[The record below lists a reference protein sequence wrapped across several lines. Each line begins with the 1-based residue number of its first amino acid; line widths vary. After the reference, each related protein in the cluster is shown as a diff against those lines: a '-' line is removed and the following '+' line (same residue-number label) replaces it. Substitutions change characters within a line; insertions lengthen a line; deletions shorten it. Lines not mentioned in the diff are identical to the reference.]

1 VKPPGMFSNLRGDG
15 AAALNIAIVSVPSAI
30 GVGLV
35 ATLSLGAGYS
45 ALGAL
50 AGLLGLIAATLFAPF
65 SGASRFQ
72 FNAPGPAAAGILSG
86 LGGTVMVMPE
96 IVAQVGGDV
105 DQLAAIALNAIFLCT
120 LLVGVLHI
128 LIGQLR
134 LGNLIKLV
142 PQTVIT
148 GIMNG
153 IIILVAFYQ
162 LPWLLGL
169 AAGVSITDVGR
180 LPTAINYLDLAIGM
194 SAVAGIYAG
203 KRWFKRMPALL
214 AGMLTGTVVYWS
226 VYQLGDVKLG
236 ATVGMLPSGLP
247 TPARALELVSLTFS
261 ENLLL
266 LGPQILVAAIAI
278 SLVTAIGGL
287 VTAAA
292 ADALTNN
299 RHNPVGELTG
309 LGVGNIVAAVFSG
322 IPSGGSPTNVMLNY
336 QSGGRTRMSHVLTSV
351 ILLACVLG
359 LGPVIA
365 IIPLSVI
372 AGALIVMAIQT
383 FDQWPLQ
390 LAKKVLVVESGDLR
404 RNVCFNLALIVVVMV
419 LIIVTDL
426 TTAMLAGL
434 VLELLHFLLK
444 SGKALVRQA
453 IKGSLLHS
461 NVVRDQRAS
470 SLLSERGDAIQVVTL
485 QGSLFFGNTDY
496 LASYL
501 EDIPTTVVVVLLDF
515 KRISDIDSSGVLVL
529 ARIDRRL
536 SQQNKYLLFTS
547 LAADSDMRGLLEEYG
562 LAAPGLEG
570 RVFGDFNAGL
580 AEAENI
586 MLKQWGYDPDPAVE
600 MPLADTVL
608 FKAFSADEL
617 ARLALTRVEYD
628 AGAVIIEEGD
638 EADGL
643 YVLVQG
649 RVNIS
654 KKELLNDH
662 LVALVEFGPGV
673 NLGEMAILGG
683 GRRSAYV
690 VAKTPSVLYFMSRQ
704 IFAAICRDQPVIA
717 VKVLTNISGSL
728 SRRLAE
734 TSRSLAELQSY

>member
-1 VKPPGMFSNLRGDG
+1 
-15 AAALNIAIVSVPSAI
+15 
-30 GVGLV
+30 
-35 ATLSLGAGYS
+35 
-45 ALGAL
+45 
-50 AGLLGLIAATLFAPF
+50 
-65 SGASRFQ
+65 
-72 FNAPGPAAAGILSG
+72 
-86 LGGTVMVMPE
+86 
-96 IVAQVGGDV
+96 
-105 DQLAAIALNAIFLCT
+105 
-120 LLVGVLHI
+120 
-128 LIGQLR
+128 
-134 LGNLIKLV
+134 
-142 PQTVIT
+142 
-148 GIMNG
+148 
-153 IIILVAFYQ
+153 
-162 LPWLLGL
+162 
-169 AAGVSITDVGR
+169 
-180 LPTAINYLDLAIGM
+180 
-194 SAVAGIYAG
+194 
-203 KRWFKRMPALL
+203 
-214 AGMLTGTVVYWS
+214 
-226 VYQLGDVKLG
+226 
-236 ATVGMLPSGLP
+236 
-247 TPARALELVSLTFS
+247 
-261 ENLLL
+261 
-266 LGPQILVAAIAI
+266 
-278 SLVTAIGGL
+278 
-287 VTAAA
+287 
-292 ADALTNN
+292 
-299 RHNPVGELTG
+299 
-309 LGVGNIVAAVFSG
+309 
-322 IPSGGSPTNVMLNY
+322 MLNY

-404 RNVCFNLALIVVVMV
+404 RNLCFNLALIIVVMV

-434 VLELLHFLLK
+434 ILELLHFLLK

-453 IKGSLLHS
+453 INGSVLHS

-470 SLLSERGDAIQVVTL
+470 SLLSERGDAIEVVTL

-570 RVFGDFNAGL
+570 RVFGDVNAGL

-617 ARLALTRVEYD
+617 ARLALTRVEYE

-704 IFAAICRDQPVIA
+704 VFAAICRDQPVIA

-734 TSRSLAELQSY
+734 TSRSLAEMQSY